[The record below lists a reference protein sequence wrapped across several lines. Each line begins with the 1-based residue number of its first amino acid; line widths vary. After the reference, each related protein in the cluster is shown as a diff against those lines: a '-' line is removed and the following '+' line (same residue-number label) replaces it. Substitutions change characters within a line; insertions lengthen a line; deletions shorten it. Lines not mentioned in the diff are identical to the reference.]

1 MSQPATWTA
10 TTAGTGSAVTAEKA
24 AVADKSHYVS
34 GIFVSLNNIGTYTGA
49 ETALV
54 TLVDDLA
61 GVSPV
66 TLFQSTLVG
75 STDLANATY
84 NADQGSRAQTGQLH
98 VNFANPIRVTEGKKI
113 SLKVAVSGSY
123 TAAKVNM
130 WGFTATDRTDPE

>member
-24 AVADKSHYVS
+24 AVAGKSHYVS

-54 TLVDDLA
+54 TLTEDLGGMA
-61 GVSPV
+61 A
-66 TLFQSTLVG
+66 TALFQSTLVG

-84 NADQGSRAQTGQLH
+84 NATGNANGHTGQLS

-113 SLKVAVSGSY
+113 SLKAAVSGSY
-123 TAAKVNM
+123 TGCKVNV
-130 WGFTATDRTDPE
+130 WGFTATDRTDPA